1 MSNYTHYEKSFLPEN
16 YLNDLYN
23 FLPTNDKNNDKLKE
37 MNFTVKIHNINEIKV
52 YCIYK
57 YFVNNDIDI
66 LISELKE
73 NKINTRCVMSIIN
86 NIKNN
91 KESTYSDTKKG
102 VFFVLVS
109 DHQHMP
115 IFIDDSGMKFK
126 LEINEAKMSFI
137 TENYI

>member
-1 MSNYTHYEKSFLPEN
+1 
-16 YLNDLYN
+16 
-23 FLPTNDKNNDKLKE
+23 
-37 MNFTVKIHNINEIKV
+37 
-52 YCIYK
+52 
-57 YFVNNDIDI
+57 
-66 LISELKE
+66 
-73 NKINTRCVMSIIN
+73 MSIIN

-109 DHQHMP
+109 DHQHMT